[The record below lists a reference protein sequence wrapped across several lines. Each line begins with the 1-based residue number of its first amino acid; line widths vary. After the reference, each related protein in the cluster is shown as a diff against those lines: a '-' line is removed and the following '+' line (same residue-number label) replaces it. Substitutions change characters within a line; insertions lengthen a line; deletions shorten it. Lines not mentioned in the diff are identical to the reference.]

1 MTTYKAKETAEA
13 IAQGWLEVH
22 EAIKAGG
29 KLLIQVTH
37 TSATNMS
44 YRYSVRLVHTDTDGE
59 ICFRNLA
66 YLIGATTGESIV
78 RKPYGDELKGQGVG
92 TDRFFLASYE
102 IGLIMK
108 AQGLIAD
115 AYEIATRRVYKE
127 I

>member
-1 MTTYKAKETAEA
+1 MTTYKAKETAES

-37 TSATNMS
+37 TSKSNLS
-44 YRYSVRLVHTDTDGE
+44 YRYSVRLAYTDTQGE
-59 ICFRNLA
+59 VTFRNLA

-78 RKPYGDELKGQGVG
+78 SRFYGDELKGHGVG
-92 TDRFFLASYE
+92 TDRFFLCAYE
-102 IGLIMK
+102 IGLMMK
-108 AQGLIAD
+108 AQGLISD
-115 AYEIATRRVYKE
+115 AYEIATRRIYKE